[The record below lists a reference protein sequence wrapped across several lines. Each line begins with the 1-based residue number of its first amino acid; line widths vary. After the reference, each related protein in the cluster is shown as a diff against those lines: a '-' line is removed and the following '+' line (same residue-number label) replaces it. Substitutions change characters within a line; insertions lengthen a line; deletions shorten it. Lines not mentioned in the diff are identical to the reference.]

1 MQFSKLQGS
10 FPNVNTINTNNY
22 RNKFDYTRWDKG
34 TKITLVN
41 VLWDSDYDNVVKFDS
56 KEECNKWFNSID
68 ESDSIIL
75 ETNIPLLP
83 DGTIKVPIPYDTC
96 MLYNYLYIDVPMMP
110 NFDNP
115 VDYENKREYKRWYFF
130 INDIETIAANTTALN
145 ISLDVWTNFIY
156 DTDIN
161 YMMLEQGHAPVAFS
175 DTDTYLKNPISNNK
189 YLLAPDVNFDNSS
202 IVKDSKFIPFGNGE
216 KYVCFAC
223 TVNKEQIVNGSFGTV
238 KAGSKF
244 AKPTYS
250 DTSDWYGKQLQVNN
264 YSFGNGRNY
273 SDLKTPV
280 SMHNSVDNMTLN
292 GANVFAV
299 KASDKTFLSD
309 IAKNIPTFLRS
320 IKAVFIVDEN
330 MITLVDKFTFCKH
343 DMYSC
348 SNVRKNLG
356 NYNLTKDMFGFD
368 EKEQRFAKL
377 FTYPYSYIEFSDNNG
392 KDIEIHIED
401 TGSIGINMLTN
412 IAFPVLDCRMFLTGI
427 NGVGSN
433 KYSWKRLDGSESDE
447 SIDYGDW
454 GKYTIKLGIPTY
466 AIYMDSETAW
476 YIDEYNNS
484 IEFAREKALTGYHNS
499 VRSANLGYYNA
510 KKSADNAYNVAS
522 NTATTAK
529 VNEQNLAS
537 TANSNSI
544 DLAGTVKTNADN
556 VAYTVKSNTNNIAN
570 CGYNNADASI
580 ACNNANVQSANEAA
594 VTVMARKNSQ
604 AVSDTGDKNSCSKAT
619 TKAENESTASTTNN
633 SNDASIESAAAQGAI
648 TGAAMGMALGPVGA
662 AAGAVT
668 MGIAGGAIA
677 AINARAAESNASIM
691 VGANTAVTDATINM
705 NTNVTS
711 RSTITAQYVTN
722 ATNANASHQTENN
735 NKCAAKQRD
744 NNYNTTVTNAA
755 NNYNTD
761 IGNNARTYNT
771 SVGNANRTYNT
782 VVGNASRTC
791 DTAISNAAST
801 KNTSYSNALRT
812 DDIAIINAKEVLEN
826 TQDGVMYS
834 MLAASKRNP
843 IQLTQASG
851 NAEMYSYGINGIQ
864 FRLRTQSE
872 SAIKQTVAQFA
883 RFGYNLNQ
891 IWNVKDTGLN
901 LMETF
906 TYWKASDIWI
916 DIRKAATFGIENAIK
931 NIFKNGVT
939 VWKSPDL
946 IGKVDIYAN

>member
-56 KEECNKWFNSID
+56 KEDCNKWFNSID
-68 ESDSIIL
+68 ASDSIIL

-96 MLYNYLYIDVPMMP
+96 MLYNYLYIDAPMMP

-115 VDYENKREYKRWYFF
+115 VDYENKRDYKRWYFF
-130 INDIETIAANTTALN
+130 INDVETIAANTTALN

-175 DTDTYLKNPISNNK
+175 DTDTYLKNPINNNK

-223 TVNKEQIVNGSFGTV
+223 TVNKEQIINGSFGTV

-292 GANVFAV
+292 GTNVFAV

-330 MITLVDKFTFCKH
+330 MITLGDKFTFCKH

-356 NYNLTKDMFGFD
+356 NYNLTKEMFGFD

-466 AIYMDSETAW
+466 AIYMDGETAW

-510 KKSADNAYNVAS
+510 TTSADNAYNVAS
-522 NTATTAK
+522 KTAK
-529 VNEQNLAS
+529 TAKTNEENLAS

-556 VAYTVKSNTNNIAN
+556 VAYTVKSNTNNVAKTMRDN
-570 CGYNNADASI
+570 VDASI
-580 ACNNANVQSANEAA
+580 LCNNANIQSANRTSISITAN
-594 VTVMARKNSQ
+594 KNMQ
-604 AVSDTGDKNSCSKAT
+604 ATNDTAEKNECSKSTTKIENETTTAT
-619 TKAENESTASTTNN
+619 TAASGF
-633 SNDASIESAAAQGAI
+633 ASIKTGAAQVAI
-648 TGAAMGMALGPVGA
+648 TGASMGIALGPAGS
-662 AAGAVT
+662 AAGAVA
-668 MGIAGGAIA
+668 MGIAGGALA
-677 AINARAAESNASIM
+677 AITAETNNSNASIIT
-691 VGANTAVTDATINM
+691 GANTAVTDATTNM
-705 NTNVTS
+705 NRTVTN
-711 RSTITAQYVTN
+711 RGNLIADTITKLT
-722 ATNANASHQTENN
+722 TANTTEQTNN
-735 NKCAAKQRD
+735 NNLCAGKQAD
-744 NNYNTTVTNAA
+744 NNYNTTTTNAA

-761 IGNNARTYNT
+761 IGNNSRTYNT

-916 DIRKAATFGIENAIK
+916 DIRKAATFGIENALK

-946 IGKVDIYAN
+946 IGKVDIYDN

>member
-56 KEECNKWFNSID
+56 KEDCNKWFNSID

-130 INDIETIAANTTALN
+130 INDVETIAANTTALN

-175 DTDTYLKNPISNNK
+175 DTDTYLKNPINNNK

-223 TVNKEQIVNGSFGTV
+223 TVNKEQIINGSFGTV

-292 GANVFAV
+292 GTNVFSV

-330 MITLVDKFTFCKH
+330 MITLGDKFTFCKH

-466 AIYMDSETAW
+466 AIYMDGETAW

-510 KKSADNAYNVAS
+510 TTSADNAYNVAS
-522 NTATTAK
+522 KAAKTAK
-529 VNEQNLAS
+529 TNEENLAS
-537 TANSNSI
+537 TANSNSV

-556 VAYTVKSNTNNIAN
+556 VAYTVKSNSNNVANCAYNNI
-570 CGYNNADASI
+570 DATI
-580 ACNNANVQSANEAA
+580 ACNNSNNNIAIITNNSITNNKNEQ
-594 VTVMARKNSQ
+594 ARL
-604 AVSDTGDKNSCSKAT
+604 DTGDKNACSRAT
-619 TKAENESTASTTNN
+619 TKIENQTTTSTTHN
-633 SNDASIESAAAQGAI
+633 SASANIVYSASQGALS
-648 TGAAMGMALGPVGA
+648 GASMGIALGPAGS
-662 AAGAVT
+662 AAGAVA
-668 MGIAGGAIA
+668 MGIAGGALA
-677 AINARAAESNASIM
+677 AINANAAESNATIM
-691 VGANTAVTDATINM
+691 VNANTDITDATVIM
-705 NTNVTS
+705 NNSIVGRSASTALKVTKAS
-711 RSTITAQYVTN
+711 NDNSTVQN
-722 ATNANASHQTENN
+722 RQNN
-735 NKCAAKQRD
+735 ECIAKQRD
-744 NNYNTTVTNAA
+744 NNYNTATTNAA

-761 IGNNARTYNT
+761 TGNNTRTYNT

-801 KNTSYSNALRT
+801 KNTSYNNALRT
-812 DDIAIINAKEVLEN
+812 DNIAIINAKEILEN
-826 TQDGVMYS
+826 TQDSVMYS
-834 MLAASKRNP
+834 MLAASKRNS

-851 NAEMYSYGINGIQ
+851 NAEMYSYGMNGIQ

-916 DIRKAATFGIENAIK
+916 DIRKAATFGIENALK

-939 VWKSPDL
+939 VWKSPNL

>member
-22 RNKFDYTRWDKG
+22 SNKFDYTRWDKG

-41 VLWDSDYDNVVKFDS
+41 VLYDSYYDNVVKFDS

-83 DGTIKVPIPYDTC
+83 DGTIKVPITYDTC

-130 INDIETIAANTTALN
+130 INDVETIAANTTALN

-175 DTDTYLKNPISNNK
+175 DTDTYLKNPINNNK

-223 TVNKEQIVNGSFGTV
+223 TVNKEQIINGSFGTV

-280 SMHNSVDNMTLN
+280 SMYNSVDNMTFN
-292 GANVFAV
+292 GTNVFAV

-330 MITLVDKFTFCKH
+330 MITLGDKFAFCKH
-343 DMYSC
+343 DMYTC
-348 SNVRKNLG
+348 SNIRKNLG
-356 NYNLTKDMFGFD
+356 NYNLTKEMFGFD

-466 AIYMDSETAW
+466 AIYMDGETAW

-510 KKSADNAYNVAS
+510 TTSADNAYNVAS
-522 NTATTAK
+522 KTAK
-529 VNEQNLAS
+529 TAKTNEENLAS
-537 TANSNSI
+537 TANSNSV
-544 DLAGTVKTNADN
+544 DLAGTVKSNADS
-556 VAYTVKSNTNNIAN
+556 VAYTVKSNTNNVAKTMRDN
-570 CGYNNADASI
+570 VDASI
-580 ACNNANVQSANEAA
+580 LCNNANTQSANRTSISITAN
-594 VTVMARKNSQ
+594 KNMQ
-604 AVSDTGDKNSCSKAT
+604 ATNDTAEKNECSKSTTKIENETTAAT
-619 TKAENESTASTTNN
+619 TAASGF
-633 SNDASIESAAAQGAI
+633 ASIKTGAAQGAM
-648 TGAAMGMALGPVGA
+648 TGASMGIALGPAGS
-662 AAGAVT
+662 AAGAVA
-668 MGIAGGAIA
+668 MGIAGGALA
-677 AINARAAESNASIM
+677 AITAETNNSNASIIT
-691 VGANTAVTDATINM
+691 GANTAVTDATTNM
-705 NTNVTS
+705 NRTVTN
-711 RSTITAQYVTN
+711 RGNLIADTITKLT
-722 ATNANASHQTENN
+722 TANTTEQTNN
-735 NKCAAKQRD
+735 NNLCAGKQAD
-744 NNYNTTVTNAA
+744 NNYNTTTTNAA

-761 IGNNARTYNT
+761 IGNNSRTYNT

-791 DTAISNAAST
+791 DTAISNADAT
-801 KNTSYSNALRT
+801 KNTSYGNALRT
-812 DDIAIINAKEVLEN
+812 DDIAIINAKEILEN

-916 DIRKAATFGIENAIK
+916 DIRKAATFGIENALK

-946 IGKVDIYAN
+946 IGKVDIYDN

>member
-130 INDIETIAANTTALN
+130 INDVETIAANTTALN

-175 DTDTYLKNPISNNK
+175 DTDTYLKNPINNNK

-216 KYVCFAC
+216 KYICFAC

-250 DTSDWYGKQLQVNN
+250 DTNDWYGKQLQVNN

-280 SMHNSVDNMTLN
+280 SMYNSADNMTVN
-292 GANVFAV
+292 GTNVFAV

-330 MITLVDKFTFCKH
+330 MITLGDKFTFCKH
-343 DMYSC
+343 DMYAC

-356 NYNLTKDMFGFD
+356 NYNLTKEMFGFD

-447 SIDYGDW
+447 SIAYGDW

-466 AIYMDSETAW
+466 AIYMDGETAW

-510 KKSADNAYNVAS
+510 TTSADNAYNVAS
-522 NTATTAK
+522 KTAK
-529 VNEQNLAS
+529 TAKTNEENLAS
-537 TANSNSI
+537 TANSNSV

-556 VAYTVKSNTNNIAN
+556 VAYTVKSNTNNLAKTMRDN
-570 CGYNNADASI
+570 VDASI
-580 ACNNANVQSANEAA
+580 LCNNANTQSANRTSISITAN
-594 VTVMARKNSQ
+594 KNMQ
-604 AVSDTGDKNSCSKAT
+604 ATNDTAEKNECSKSTTKIENETTAAT
-619 TKAENESTASTTNN
+619 TAASGF
-633 SNDASIESAAAQGAI
+633 ASIKTGAAQGAM
-648 TGAAMGMALGPVGA
+648 TGASMGIALGPAGS
-662 AAGAVT
+662 AAGAVA
-668 MGIAGGAIA
+668 MGIAGGALA
-677 AINARAAESNASIM
+677 AITAETNNSNASIIT
-691 VGANTAVTDATINM
+691 GANTAVTDATTTM
-705 NTNVTS
+705 NRTVTN
-711 RSTITAQYVTN
+711 RGNLIADTITKLT
-722 ATNANASHQTENN
+722 TANTTEQTNN
-735 NKCAAKQRD
+735 NNLCAGKQAD
-744 NNYNTTVTNAA
+744 NNYNTTTTNAA
-755 NNYNTD
+755 NNYNTA
-761 IGNNARTYNT
+761 IGNNSRTYNT

-782 VVGNASRTC
+782 VIGNASRTC

-801 KNTSYSNALRT
+801 KNTSYGNALRT

-916 DIRKAATFGIENAIK
+916 DIRKAATFGIENALK

-946 IGKVDIYAN
+946 IGKVDIYDN

>member
-130 INDIETIAANTTALN
+130 INDVETIAANTTALN

-175 DTDTYLKNPISNNK
+175 DTDTYLKNPINNNK

-223 TVNKEQIVNGSFGTV
+223 IVNKEQIVNGSFGTV

-250 DTSDWYGKQLQVNN
+250 DTPDWYGKQLQVNN

-292 GANVFAV
+292 GTNVFAV

-330 MITLVDKFTFCKH
+330 MITLGDKFTLCKH

-466 AIYMDSETAW
+466 AIYMDGETAW

-484 IEFAREKALTGYHNS
+484 IEFVREKALTGYHNS

-510 KKSADNAYNVAS
+510 TTSADNAYNVAS
-522 NTATTAK
+522 KTAK
-529 VNEQNLAS
+529 TAKTNEENLAS
-537 TANSNSI
+537 TANSNSV

-556 VAYTVKSNTNNIAN
+556 VAYTVKSNSNNIAN
-570 CGYNNADASI
+570 CAYNNIDATI
-580 ACNNANVQSANEAA
+580 ACNNSNNNIAIITNNSITNNKNEQ
-594 VTVMARKNSQ
+594 ARL
-604 AVSDTGDKNSCSKAT
+604 DTGDKNACSRAT
-619 TKAENESTASTTNN
+619 TKIENQTTTSTTHN
-633 SNDASIESAAAQGAI
+633 SSSANIVYGASQGVLS
-648 TGAAMGMALGPVGA
+648 GASMGIALGPAGSAVGA
-662 AAGAVT
+662 VA
-668 MGIAGGAIA
+668 MGIAGGALA
-677 AINARAAESNASIM
+677 AINANAAESNATIM
-691 VGANTAVTDATINM
+691 INANTDITDATVIM
-705 NTNVTS
+705 NNSVVG
-711 RSTITAQYVTN
+711 RSTSTALKVTK
-722 ATNANASHQTENN
+722 ASNDNSTVQNRQNN
-735 NKCAAKQRD
+735 ECIAKQRD
-744 NNYNTTVTNAA
+744 NNYNTATTNAA

-761 IGNNARTYNT
+761 TGNNSRTYNT

-812 DDIAIINAKEVLEN
+812 DDIAIINAKEILEN

-851 NAEMYSYGINGIQ
+851 NAEMYSYGMNGIQ

-916 DIRKAATFGIENAIK
+916 DIRKAATFGIENALK

>member
-130 INDIETIAANTTALN
+130 INDVETIAANTTALN

-175 DTDTYLKNPISNNK
+175 DTDTYLKNPINNNK

-280 SMHNSVDNMTLN
+280 SMYNSADNMTAN
-292 GANVFAV
+292 GTNVFAV

-330 MITLVDKFTFCKH
+330 MITLGDKFTFCKH

-447 SIDYGDW
+447 AIDYGDW

-466 AIYMDSETAW
+466 AIYMDGETAW

-510 KKSADNAYNVAS
+510 TTSADNAYNVAS
-522 NTATTAK
+522 KAAKTAK
-529 VNEQNLAS
+529 TNEENLAS
-537 TANSNSI
+537 TANSNSV

-556 VAYTVKSNTNNIAN
+556 VAYTVKSNTNNVAKTMRDN
-570 CGYNNADASI
+570 VDASI
-580 ACNNANVQSANEAA
+580 LCNNANTQSANRTSISITAN
-594 VTVMARKNSQ
+594 KNMQ
-604 AVSDTGDKNSCSKAT
+604 ATNDTAEKNECSKSTTKIENETTAAT
-619 TKAENESTASTTNN
+619 TAASGF
-633 SNDASIESAAAQGAI
+633 ASIKTGAAQGAM
-648 TGAAMGMALGPVGA
+648 TGASMGIALGPAGS
-662 AAGAVT
+662 AAGAVA
-668 MGIAGGAIA
+668 MGIAGGALA
-677 AINARAAESNASIM
+677 AITAETNNSNASIIT
-691 VGANTAVTDATINM
+691 GANTAVTDATTNM
-705 NTNVTS
+705 NRTVTN
-711 RSTITAQYVTN
+711 RGNLIADTITKLT
-722 ATNANASHQTENN
+722 TANTTEQTNN
-735 NKCAAKQRD
+735 NNLCAGKQAD
-744 NNYNTTVTNAA
+744 NNYNTTTTNAA

-761 IGNNARTYNT
+761 IGNNSRTYNT

-916 DIRKAATFGIENAIK
+916 DIRKAATFGIENALK

-946 IGKVDIYAN
+946 IGKVDIYDN

>member
-130 INDIETIAANTTALN
+130 INDVETIAANTTALN

-175 DTDTYLKNPISNNK
+175 DTDAYLKNPINNNK

-292 GANVFAV
+292 GTNVFAV

-330 MITLVDKFTFCKH
+330 MITFGDKFTFCKH

-356 NYNLTKDMFGFD
+356 NYNLTKEMFGFD

-466 AIYMDSETAW
+466 AIYMNGETAW

-510 KKSADNAYNVAS
+510 TTSADNAYNVAS
-522 NTATTAK
+522 KTAK
-529 VNEQNLAS
+529 TAKTNEENLAS
-537 TANSNSI
+537 TANSNSV
-544 DLAGTVKTNADN
+544 DLAGTVKSNADN
-556 VAYTVKSNTNNIAN
+556 IAYTVKSNTNNVAKTMHDN
-570 CGYNNADASI
+570 VDASI
-580 ACNNANVQSANEAA
+580 LCNNANTQSSNKTSISITAN
-594 VTVMARKNSQ
+594 KNMQ
-604 AVSDTGDKNSCSKAT
+604 ATNDTAEKNECSKTTTKIENETTAAT
-619 TKAENESTASTTNN
+619 TAASGF
-633 SNDASIESAAAQGAI
+633 ASIKTGAAQGAM
-648 TGAAMGMALGPVGA
+648 TGASMGIALGPAGS
-662 AAGAVT
+662 AAGAVA
-668 MGIAGGAIA
+668 MGIAGGALA
-677 AINARAAESNASIM
+677 AITAETNNSNASIIT
-691 VGANTAVTDATINM
+691 GANTAVTNAITNM
-705 NTNVTS
+705 NRTVTN
-711 RSTITAQYVTN
+711 RGNLIADTITKLT
-722 ATNANASHQTENN
+722 TANTTEQTNN
-735 NKCAAKQRD
+735 NNLCAGKQAD
-744 NNYNTTVTNAA
+744 NNYNTTTTNAA

-761 IGNNARTYNT
+761 IGNNSRTYNT

-916 DIRKAATFGIENAIK
+916 DIRKAATFGIENALK

-939 VWKSPDL
+939 IWKSPDL

>member
-34 TKITLVN
+34 TKITLIN
-41 VLWDSDYDNVVKFDS
+41 VLWDADYDNVVKFDS
-56 KEECNKWFNSID
+56 KDECNKWFDSID

-130 INDIETIAANTTALN
+130 INDVETIAANTTALN

-175 DTDTYLKNPISNNK
+175 DTDTYLKNPINNNK

-223 TVNKEQIVNGSFGTV
+223 TVNKEQIINGSFGTV

-280 SMHNSVDNMTLN
+280 SMYNSVDNMTFN
-292 GANVFAV
+292 GTNVFAV

-330 MITLVDKFTFCKH
+330 MVTLGDKFTFCKH
-343 DMYSC
+343 DMYLC

-412 IAFPVLDCRMFLTGI
+412 VAFPVLDCRMFLTGI

-466 AIYMDSETAW
+466 AIYMDGETAW

-510 KKSADNAYNVAS
+510 TTSADNAYNVAS
-522 NTATTAK
+522 KAAKTAK
-529 VNEQNLAS
+529 TNEENLAS
-537 TANSNSI
+537 TANSNSV

-556 VAYTVKSNTNNIAN
+556 VAYTVKSNSNNVANCAYNNI
-570 CGYNNADASI
+570 DATI
-580 ACNNANVQSANEAA
+580 ACNNANNNIAIITNNSITNNKNEQ
-594 VTVMARKNSQ
+594 ARL
-604 AVSDTGDKNSCSKAT
+604 DTGDKNACSRAT
-619 TKAENESTASTTNN
+619 TKIENQTTTSTTHN
-633 SNDASIESAAAQGAI
+633 SASANIVYGASQGALS
-648 TGAAMGMALGPVGA
+648 GASMGIALGPAGS
-662 AAGAVT
+662 AAGAVA
-668 MGIAGGAIA
+668 MGIAGGALA
-677 AINARAAESNASIM
+677 AINANAAESNATIM
-691 VGANTAVTDATINM
+691 VNANTDITDATVIM
-705 NTNVTS
+705 NNSVVGRSASTALKVTKAS
-711 RSTITAQYVTN
+711 NDNSTVQN
-722 ATNANASHQTENN
+722 RQNN
-735 NKCAAKQRD
+735 ECIAKQRD
-744 NNYNTTVTNAA
+744 NNYNTATTNAA

-761 IGNNARTYNT
+761 TGNNSRTYNT

-812 DDIAIINAKEVLEN
+812 DDIAIINAKEILEN

-851 NAEMYSYGINGIQ
+851 NAEMYSYGMNGIQ

-916 DIRKAATFGIENAIK
+916 DIRKAATFGIENALK

>member
-175 DTDTYLKNPISNNK
+175 DTDAYLKNPIKNNK

-264 YSFGNGRNY
+264 YSFGNGINY

-292 GANVFAV
+292 GTNVFAV

-330 MITLVDKFTFCKH
+330 MITLGDKFTFCKH

-356 NYNLTKDMFGFD
+356 NYNLTKEMFGFD

-466 AIYMDSETAW
+466 AIYMDGETAW

-510 KKSADNAYNVAS
+510 TTSADNAYNVAS
-522 NTATTAK
+522 KTAKTAK

-537 TANSNSI
+537 TANSNSV

-604 AVSDTGDKNSCSKAT
+604 AVSDTGDKNACSKAT
-619 TKAENESTASTTNN
+619 TKAENESTTATTNN

-668 MGIAGGAIA
+668 MGIAGGALA

-711 RSTITAQYVTN
+711 RGTVTAQYVTN

-782 VVGNASRTC
+782 MYGNASRTC
-791 DTAISNAAST
+791 DTAISNADAT
-801 KNTSYSNALRT
+801 KNTSYGNALRT

-906 TYWKASDIWI
+906 TYWKVSDIWI
-916 DIRKAATFGIENAIK
+916 DIRKAATFGIENALK

>member
-130 INDIETIAANTTALN
+130 INDVETIAANTTALN

-175 DTDTYLKNPISNNK
+175 DTDAYLKNPINNNK

-202 IVKDSKFIPFGNGE
+202 IVKDSTFIPFGNGE

-223 TVNKEQIVNGSFGTV
+223 TVNKEQLINDSFGTV

-280 SMHNSVDNMTLN
+280 SMYNSADNMTVN
-292 GANVFAV
+292 GTNVFAV

-330 MITLVDKFTFCKH
+330 MITLGDKFTFCKH
-343 DMYSC
+343 DMYAC

-356 NYNLTKDMFGFD
+356 NYNLTKEMFGFD

-466 AIYMDSETAW
+466 AIYMDCETAW

-510 KKSADNAYNVAS
+510 TTSADNAYNVAS
-522 NTATTAK
+522 KTAK
-529 VNEQNLAS
+529 TAKTNEENLAS
-537 TANSNSI
+537 TANSNSV

-556 VAYTVKSNTNNIAN
+556 VAYTVKSNTNNVAKTMRDN
-570 CGYNNADASI
+570 VDASI
-580 ACNNANVQSANEAA
+580 LCNNANTQSANRTSISITAN
-594 VTVMARKNSQ
+594 KNMQ
-604 AVSDTGDKNSCSKAT
+604 ATNDTAEKNECSKSTTKIENETTAAT
-619 TKAENESTASTTNN
+619 TAASGF
-633 SNDASIESAAAQGAI
+633 ASIKTGAAQGAM
-648 TGAAMGMALGPVGA
+648 TGASMGIALGPAGS
-662 AAGAVT
+662 AAGAVA
-668 MGIAGGAIA
+668 MGIAGGALA
-677 AINARAAESNASIM
+677 AITAETNNSNASIIT
-691 VGANTAVTDATINM
+691 GANTAVTDATTNM
-705 NTNVTS
+705 NRTVTN
-711 RSTITAQYVTN
+711 RGNLIADTITKLT
-722 ATNANASHQTENN
+722 TANTTEQTNN
-735 NKCAAKQRD
+735 NNLCAGKQAD
-744 NNYNTTVTNAA
+744 NNYNTTTTNAA

-761 IGNNARTYNT
+761 IGNNSRTYNT

-916 DIRKAATFGIENAIK
+916 DIRKAATFGIENALK

>member
-34 TKITLVN
+34 TKITLIN
-41 VLWDSDYDNVVKFDS
+41 VLWDADYDNVVKFDS
-56 KEECNKWFNSID
+56 KDECNKWFDSID

-96 MLYNYLYIDVPMMP
+96 MLYNYLYIDAPMMP

-130 INDIETIAANTTALN
+130 INDVETIAANTTALN

-175 DTDTYLKNPISNNK
+175 DTDTYLKNPINNNK

-223 TVNKEQIVNGSFGTV
+223 TVNKEQIVNGSFGTI
-238 KAGSKF
+238 KTGSYF
-244 AKPTYS
+244 EKPIYS
-250 DTSDWYGKQLQVNN
+250 DMPDWYGKQLQVNN
-264 YSFGNGRNY
+264 YSFGNGKNY

-280 SMHNSVDNMTLN
+280 YMHNSVDNMTLN
-292 GANVFAV
+292 GTNVFAI

-330 MITLVDKFTFCKH
+330 MITLGDKFTFCKH

-466 AIYMDSETAW
+466 AIYMDGETAW

-510 KKSADNAYNVAS
+510 TTSADNAYNVAS
-522 NTATTAK
+522 KAAKTAK
-529 VNEQNLAS
+529 TNEENLAS
-537 TANSNSI
+537 TANSNSV

-556 VAYTVKSNTNNIAN
+556 VAYTVKSNSNNVANCAYNNI
-570 CGYNNADASI
+570 DATI
-580 ACNNANVQSANEAA
+580 ACNNANNNIAIITNNSITNNKNEQ
-594 VTVMARKNSQ
+594 ARL
-604 AVSDTGDKNSCSKAT
+604 DTGDKNACSRAT
-619 TKAENESTASTTNN
+619 TKIENQTTTSTTHN
-633 SNDASIESAAAQGAI
+633 SASANIVYGASQGALS
-648 TGAAMGMALGPVGA
+648 GASMGIALGPAGS
-662 AAGAVT
+662 AAGAVA
-668 MGIAGGAIA
+668 MGIAGGALA
-677 AINARAAESNASIM
+677 AINANAAESNATIM
-691 VGANTAVTDATINM
+691 VNANTDITDATVIM
-705 NTNVTS
+705 NNSVVGRSASTALKVTKAS
-711 RSTITAQYVTN
+711 NDNSTVQN
-722 ATNANASHQTENN
+722 RQNN
-735 NKCAAKQRD
+735 ECIAKQRD
-744 NNYNTTVTNAA
+744 NNYNTATTNAA

-761 IGNNARTYNT
+761 TGNNSRTYNT

-812 DDIAIINAKEVLEN
+812 DDIAIINAKEILEN

-851 NAEMYSYGINGIQ
+851 NAEMYSYGMNGIQ

-916 DIRKAATFGIENAIK
+916 DIRKAATFGIENALK

>member
-10 FPNVNTINTNNY
+10 FPNVNTINTNSY

-115 VDYENKREYKRWYFF
+115 VDYENKRDYKRWYFF
-130 INDIETIAANTTALN
+130 INDVETIAANTTALN

-175 DTDTYLKNPISNNK
+175 DTDTYLKNPINNNK

-223 TVNKEQIVNGSFGTV
+223 TVNKEQIINGSFGTV

-280 SMHNSVDNMTLN
+280 SMYNSVDNMTFN
-292 GANVFAV
+292 GTNVFAV

-330 MITLVDKFTFCKH
+330 MITLGDKFTFCKH

-356 NYNLTKDMFGFD
+356 NYNLTKEMFGFD

-466 AIYMDSETAW
+466 AIYMDGETAW

-510 KKSADNAYNVAS
+510 TTSADNAYNVAS
-522 NTATTAK
+522 KTAK
-529 VNEQNLAS
+529 TAKTNEENLAS
-537 TANSNSI
+537 TANSNSV

-556 VAYTVKSNTNNIAN
+556 VAYTVKSNTNNVAKTMRDN
-570 CGYNNADASI
+570 VDASI
-580 ACNNANVQSANEAA
+580 LCNNANTQSANRTSISITAN
-594 VTVMARKNSQ
+594 KNMQ
-604 AVSDTGDKNSCSKAT
+604 ATNDTAEKNECSKSTTKIENETTAAT
-619 TKAENESTASTTNN
+619 TAASGF
-633 SNDASIESAAAQGAI
+633 ASIKTGAAQGAM
-648 TGAAMGMALGPVGA
+648 TCASMGIALGPAGS
-662 AAGAVT
+662 AAGAVA
-668 MGIAGGAIA
+668 MGIAGGALA
-677 AINARAAESNASIM
+677 AITAETNNSNASIIT
-691 VGANTAVTDATINM
+691 GANTAVTDATTNM
-705 NTNVTS
+705 NRTVTN
-711 RSTITAQYVTN
+711 RGNLIADTITKLT
-722 ATNANASHQTENN
+722 TANTTEQTNN
-735 NKCAAKQRD
+735 NNLCAGKQAD
-744 NNYNTTVTNAA
+744 NNYNTTTTNAA

-761 IGNNARTYNT
+761 IGNNSRTYNT

-812 DDIAIINAKEVLEN
+812 DDIAIINAKEILEN

-851 NAEMYSYGINGIQ
+851 NAEMYSYGMNGIQ

-916 DIRKAATFGIENAIK
+916 DIRKAATFGIENALK

>member
-115 VDYENKREYKRWYFF
+115 VDYENKRDYKRWYFF
-130 INDIETIAANTTALN
+130 INDVETIAANTTALN

-175 DTDTYLKNPISNNK
+175 DTDAYLKNPINNNK

-202 IVKDSKFIPFGNGE
+202 IVKDSKFIPFGNGD

-244 AKPTYS
+244 AKPIYS

-280 SMHNSVDNMTLN
+280 SMYNSADNMTTN
-292 GANVFAV
+292 GTNVFAV

-330 MITLVDKFTFCKH
+330 MITLGDKFAFCKH

-466 AIYMDSETAW
+466 AIYMDGETAW

-510 KKSADNAYNVAS
+510 TTSADNAYNVAS
-522 NTATTAK
+522 KTAK
-529 VNEQNLAS
+529 TAKTNEENLAS
-537 TANSNSI
+537 TANSNSV
-544 DLAGTVKTNADN
+544 DLAETVKSNADN
-556 VAYTVKSNTNNIAN
+556 VAYTVKSNTNNVAKTMRDN
-570 CGYNNADASI
+570 VDASI
-580 ACNNANVQSANEAA
+580 LCNNANTQSANRTSISITAN
-594 VTVMARKNSQ
+594 KNMQ
-604 AVSDTGDKNSCSKAT
+604 ATNDTAEKNECSKSTTKIENETTAAT
-619 TKAENESTASTTNN
+619 TAASGF
-633 SNDASIESAAAQGAI
+633 ASIKTGAAQGAM
-648 TGAAMGMALGPVGA
+648 TGASMGIALGPAGS
-662 AAGAVT
+662 AAGAVA
-668 MGIAGGAIA
+668 MGIAGGALA
-677 AINARAAESNASIM
+677 AITAETNNSNASIIT
-691 VGANTAVTDATINM
+691 GANTAVTDATTNM
-705 NTNVTS
+705 NRTVTN
-711 RSTITAQYVTN
+711 RGNLIADTITKLT
-722 ATNANASHQTENN
+722 TANTTEQTNN
-735 NKCAAKQRD
+735 NNLCAGKQAD
-744 NNYNTTVTNAA
+744 NNYNTTTTNAA

-761 IGNNARTYNT
+761 IGNNSRTYNT

-916 DIRKAATFGIENAIK
+916 DIRKAATFGIENALK

>member
-41 VLWDSDYDNVVKFDS
+41 VLWDSDYDNVVKFVS

-83 DGTIKVPIPYDTC
+83 DGSIKVPITYDTC
-96 MLYNYLYIDVPMMP
+96 MLYNYLYIDVPMMS

-115 VDYENKREYKRWYFF
+115 VDYEKKRDYKRWYFF
-130 INDIETIAANTTALN
+130 INDVETIAANTTALN

-175 DTDTYLKNPISNNK
+175 DTDTYLKNPIANNK

-223 TVNKEQIVNGSFGTV
+223 TVNKEQIVNGLFGTV
-238 KAGSKF
+238 KAGSYF
-244 AKPTYS
+244 EKPTYS
-250 DTSDWYGKQLQVNN
+250 DTPDWYGKQLQVNN

-280 SMHNSVDNMTLN
+280 SMFNSVDNMTLN
-292 GANVFAV
+292 GTNIFAV

-309 IAKNIPTFLRS
+309 IARNIPTFLRS

-343 DMYSC
+343 DIYIC

-356 NYNLTKDMFGFD
+356 DYNLTKEMFGFD

-377 FTYPYSYIEFSDNNG
+377 FTYPYSYIEVSDNNG

-401 TGSIGINMLTN
+401 TGTIGINMLTN

-433 KYSWKRLDGSESDE
+433 KYTWKRLDNSASDE
-447 SIDYGDW
+447 SIAYGDW

-510 KKSADNAYNVAS
+510 RKSADNAYNVAS

-537 TANSNSI
+537 TANSNSV
-544 DLAGTVKTNADN
+544 DLAGTVKRNADS
-556 VAYTVKSNTNNIAN
+556 VAATVKSNSNNVAN
-570 CGYNNADASI
+570 CGYNNVDATI
-580 ACNNANVQSANEAA
+580 ACNNVNTQISILTANKITNDKNEQ
-594 VTVMARKNSQ
+594 ARL
-604 AVSDTGDKNSCSKAT
+604 DTGDKNGCSRAT
-619 TKAENESTASTTNN
+619 TKIENQTTTSTTNN
-633 SNDASIESAAAQGAI
+633 TNSANIVHGAAQGALS
-648 TGAAMGMALGPVGA
+648 GASMGIALGPAGS

-668 MGIAGGAIA
+668 MGIAGGALA
-677 AINARAAESNASIM
+677 AINANAAESNATIM
-691 VGANTAVTDATINM
+691 VNANNDITDATIIM
-705 NTNVTS
+705 NNSIVGRGTS
-711 RSTITAQYVTN
+711 TARNITK
-722 ATNANASHQTENN
+722 ASNDNSDVQNRHNN
-735 NKCAAKQRD
+735 ECIAKQRD
-744 NNYNTTVTNAA
+744 NNYNTATTNAA

-761 IGNNARTYNT
+761 TGNNSRTYNT

-791 DTAISNAAST
+791 DTAISNADST
-801 KNTSYSNALRT
+801 KNTSYGNALRT
-812 DDIAIINAKEVLEN
+812 DDIGIINAKEILEN

-851 NAEMYSYGINGIQ
+851 NAEMYSYGFNGIQ

-906 TYWKASDIWI
+906 TYWKVSDIWI
-916 DIRKAATFGIENAIK
+916 DIRKAATFGIENALK

>member
-130 INDIETIAANTTALN
+130 INDVETIAANTTALN

-175 DTDTYLKNPISNNK
+175 DTDAYLKNPINNNK

-202 IVKDSKFIPFGNGE
+202 IVKDSTFIPFGNGE

-223 TVNKEQIVNGSFGTV
+223 TVNKEQLINGSFGTV

-280 SMHNSVDNMTLN
+280 SMYNSADNMTVN
-292 GANVFAV
+292 GTNVFAV

-330 MITLVDKFTFCKH
+330 MITLGDKFTFCKH
-343 DMYSC
+343 DMYAC

-356 NYNLTKDMFGFD
+356 NYNLTKEMFGFD

-466 AIYMDSETAW
+466 AIYMDGETAW

-510 KKSADNAYNVAS
+510 TTSADNAYNVAS
-522 NTATTAK
+522 KAAKTAK
-529 VNEQNLAS
+529 TNEENLAS
-537 TANSNSI
+537 TANSNSV
-544 DLAGTVKTNADN
+544 DFAGTVKTNADN
-556 VAYTVKSNTNNIAN
+556 VAYTVKSNSNNVANCAYNNI
-570 CGYNNADASI
+570 DATI
-580 ACNNANVQSANEAA
+580 ACNNANNNIAIITNNSITNNKNEQ
-594 VTVMARKNSQ
+594 ARL
-604 AVSDTGDKNSCSKAT
+604 DTGDKNACSRAT
-619 TKAENESTASTTNN
+619 TKIENQTTTSTTHN
-633 SNDASIESAAAQGAI
+633 SASANIVYGASQGALS
-648 TGAAMGMALGPVGA
+648 GASMGIALGPAGS
-662 AAGAVT
+662 AAGAVA
-668 MGIAGGAIA
+668 MGIAGGALA
-677 AINARAAESNASIM
+677 AINANAAESNATIM
-691 VGANTAVTDATINM
+691 VNANTDITDATVIM
-705 NTNVTS
+705 NNSVVS
-711 RSTITAQYVTN
+711 RSASTALKVTK
-722 ATNANASHQTENN
+722 ASNDNSTVQNRQNN
-735 NKCAAKQRD
+735 ECIAKQRD
-744 NNYNTTVTNAA
+744 NNYNTATTNAA

-761 IGNNARTYNT
+761 TGNNSRTYNT

-812 DDIAIINAKEVLEN
+812 DDIAIINAKEILEN

-843 IQLTQASG
+843 IQMTQASG
-851 NAEMYSYGINGIQ
+851 NAEMYSYGMNGIQ

-916 DIRKAATFGIENAIK
+916 DIRKAATFGIENALK

>member
-130 INDIETIAANTTALN
+130 INDVETIAANTTALN

-175 DTDTYLKNPISNNK
+175 DTDAYLKNPINNNK

-223 TVNKEQIVNGSFGTV
+223 TVNKEQIINGSFGTV

-280 SMHNSVDNMTLN
+280 SMYNSADNMTVN
-292 GANVFAV
+292 GTNVFAV

-330 MITLVDKFTFCKH
+330 MITLGDKFAFCKH

-466 AIYMDSETAW
+466 AIYMDGETVW

-510 KKSADNAYNVAS
+510 TTSADNAYNVAS
-522 NTATTAK
+522 KTAK
-529 VNEQNLAS
+529 TAKTNEENLAS
-537 TANSNSI
+537 TANSNSV
-544 DLAGTVKTNADN
+544 DLAGTVKSNADN
-556 VAYTVKSNTNNIAN
+556 VAYTVKSNTNNVAN
-570 CGYNNADASI
+570 CAYNNIDATI
-580 ACNNANVQSANEAA
+580 ACNNANTQIAIITNNSITNNKNEQ
-594 VTVMARKNSQ
+594 ARL
-604 AVSDTGDKNSCSKAT
+604 DTGDKNACSRAT
-619 TKAENESTASTTNN
+619 TKIENQTTTSTTNN
-633 SNDASIESAAAQGAI
+633 TNSANIVYGASQGALS
-648 TGAAMGMALGPVGA
+648 GASMGIALGPAGS
-662 AAGAVT
+662 AAGAVA
-668 MGIAGGAIA
+668 MGIAGGALA
-677 AINARAAESNASIM
+677 AINANAAESNATIM
-691 VGANTAVTDATINM
+691 VNANTDITDATVIM
-705 NTNVTS
+705 NNSIVGRGTS
-711 RSTITAQYVTN
+711 TALKITKASNDNSTVQN
-722 ATNANASHQTENN
+722 RQNN
-735 NKCAAKQRD
+735 ECIAKQRD
-744 NNYNTTVTNAA
+744 NNYNTATTNAA

-761 IGNNARTYNT
+761 TGNNSRTYNT

-812 DDIAIINAKEVLEN
+812 DDIAIINAKEILEN

-851 NAEMYSYGINGIQ
+851 NAEMYSYGMNGIQ
-864 FRLRTQSE
+864 FRLRTQSK

-916 DIRKAATFGIENAIK
+916 DIRKAATFGIENALK

>member
-34 TKITLVN
+34 TKITLIN
-41 VLWDSDYDNVVKFDS
+41 VLWDADYDNVVKFDS
-56 KEECNKWFNSID
+56 KDECNKWFDSID

-96 MLYNYLYIDVPMMP
+96 MLYNYLYIDAPMMP

-130 INDIETIAANTTALN
+130 INDVETIAANTTALN

-175 DTDTYLKNPISNNK
+175 DTDAYLKNPINNNK

-223 TVNKEQIVNGSFGTV
+223 TVNKEQIVNDSFGTV

-280 SMHNSVDNMTLN
+280 SMYNSADNMTAN
-292 GANVFAV
+292 GTNVFAV
-299 KASDKTFLSD
+299 KTSDKTFLSD

-330 MITLVDKFTFCKH
+330 MITLGDKFTFCKH
-343 DMYSC
+343 DMYAC

-466 AIYMDSETAW
+466 AIYMDGETAW

-510 KKSADNAYNVAS
+510 TTSADNAYNVAS
-522 NTATTAK
+522 KTAK
-529 VNEQNLAS
+529 TAKTNEENLAS
-537 TANSNSI
+537 TANSNSV

-556 VAYTVKSNTNNIAN
+556 VAYTVKSNTNNVAKTMRDN
-570 CGYNNADASI
+570 VDASI
-580 ACNNANVQSANEAA
+580 LCNNANTQSANRTSISITAN
-594 VTVMARKNSQ
+594 KNMQ
-604 AVSDTGDKNSCSKAT
+604 ATNDTAEKNECSKSTTKIENETTAAT
-619 TKAENESTASTTNN
+619 TAASGF
-633 SNDASIESAAAQGAI
+633 ASIKTGAAQGAI
-648 TGAAMGMALGPVGA
+648 TGASMGIALGPAGS
-662 AAGAVT
+662 AAGAVA
-668 MGIAGGAIA
+668 MGIASGALA
-677 AINARAAESNASIM
+677 AITAETNNSNASIIT
-691 VGANTAVTDATINM
+691 GANTAVTDATTNM
-705 NTNVTS
+705 NRTVTN
-711 RSTITAQYVTN
+711 RGNLIADTITKLT
-722 ATNANASHQTENN
+722 TANTTEQTNN
-735 NKCAAKQRD
+735 NNLCAGKQAD
-744 NNYNTTVTNAA
+744 NNYNTTTTNAA

-761 IGNNARTYNT
+761 IGNNSRTYNT

-791 DTAISNAAST
+791 DTAISNADTT
-801 KNTSYSNALRT
+801 KKTSYANALRT
-812 DDIAIINAKEVLEN
+812 DDIAIINAKEILEN

-916 DIRKAATFGIENAIK
+916 DIRKAATFGIENALK

>member
-130 INDIETIAANTTALN
+130 INDVETIAANTTALN

-175 DTDTYLKNPISNNK
+175 DTDTYLKNPINNNK

-223 TVNKEQIVNGSFGTV
+223 TVNKEQIINGSFGTV

-292 GANVFAV
+292 GTNVFAV

-330 MITLVDKFTFCKH
+330 MITLGDKFAFCKH
-343 DMYSC
+343 DMYTC
-348 SNVRKNLG
+348 SNIRKNLG
-356 NYNLTKDMFGFD
+356 NYNLTKEMFGFD

-466 AIYMDSETAW
+466 AIYMDGETAW

-510 KKSADNAYNVAS
+510 TTSADNAYNVAS
-522 NTATTAK
+522 KAAKTAK
-529 VNEQNLAS
+529 TNEENLAS
-537 TANSNSI
+537 TANSNSV

-556 VAYTVKSNTNNIAN
+556 VAYTVKSNSNNVANCAYNNI
-570 CGYNNADASI
+570 DATI
-580 ACNNANVQSANEAA
+580 ACNNANNNIAIITNNSITNNKNEQ
-594 VTVMARKNSQ
+594 ARL
-604 AVSDTGDKNSCSKAT
+604 DTGDKNACSRAT
-619 TKAENESTASTTNN
+619 TKIENQTTTSTTHN
-633 SNDASIESAAAQGAI
+633 SASANIVYGASQGALS
-648 TGAAMGMALGPVGA
+648 GASMGIALGPAGS
-662 AAGAVT
+662 AAGAVV
-668 MGIAGGAIA
+668 MGIAGGALA
-677 AINARAAESNASIM
+677 AINANAAESNATIM
-691 VGANTAVTDATINM
+691 VNANTDITDATVIM
-705 NTNVTS
+705 NNSVVGRSASTALKVTKAS
-711 RSTITAQYVTN
+711 NDNSTVQN
-722 ATNANASHQTENN
+722 RQNN
-735 NKCAAKQRD
+735 ECIAKQRD
-744 NNYNTTVTNAA
+744 NNYNTATTNAA

-761 IGNNARTYNT
+761 TGNNSRTYNT

-812 DDIAIINAKEVLEN
+812 DDIAIINAKEILEN

-851 NAEMYSYGINGIQ
+851 NAEMYSYGMNGIQ

-916 DIRKAATFGIENAIK
+916 DIRKAATFGIENALK